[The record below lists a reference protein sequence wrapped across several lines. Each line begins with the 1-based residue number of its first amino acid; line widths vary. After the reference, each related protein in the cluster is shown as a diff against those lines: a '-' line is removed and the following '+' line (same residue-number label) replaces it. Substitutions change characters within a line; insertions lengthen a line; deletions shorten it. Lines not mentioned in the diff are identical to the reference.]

1 MFINGYLS
9 LSLSILYY
17 IVPDISIDIVNK
29 HVPDILCTLY
39 IVPDIQMCYNQ
50 DEKNVFYWQMEAEKR
65 MNIIYSKTALKFLAK
80 ADKPTVMRIRAAI
93 QGLTNTP
100 PDGDIKIMQGYSDG
114 RQRLRVGKYRV
125 IFKYTTDNEIE
136 IVYIIDI
143 GSRGDIYK

>member
-1 MFINGYLS
+1 
-9 LSLSILYY
+9 
-17 IVPDISIDIVNK
+17 
-29 HVPDILCTLY
+29 
-39 IVPDIQMCYNQ
+39 
-50 DEKNVFYWQMEAEKR
+50 

-80 ADKPTVMRIRAAI
+80 ADKPTVTRIRTAI

-125 IFKYTTDNEIE
+125 VFKYTTDNEIE